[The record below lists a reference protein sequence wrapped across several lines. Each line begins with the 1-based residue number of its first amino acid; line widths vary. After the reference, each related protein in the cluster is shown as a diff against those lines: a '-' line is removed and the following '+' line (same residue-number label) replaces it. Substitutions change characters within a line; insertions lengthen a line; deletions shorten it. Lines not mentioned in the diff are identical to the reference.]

1 MTSQIAS
8 LDADSVAKWYLPES
22 FYQQED
28 KFINLALDFII
39 EILSKNDKLPKFKA
53 NMKEYITNG
62 V

>member
-1 MTSQIAS
+1 MTSQITS
-8 LDADSVAKWYLPES
+8 LDTDSVAKWYLPKS